1 MKRVLI
7 LEPYF
12 GGSHAAWLEG
22 LCRHLAADFTLLTL
36 PPRKWKLRMQLA
48 APLLVEEL
56 RRLPRK
62 ERCFDLLLCT
72 SLLDAAVLR
81 ALLVNLPGWRTATP
95 ILLYFHE
102 NQFVYPERY
111 TDPGRQFFCGINW
124 HSALAAD
131 SIAFNSAYNAATFF
145 QGCREFFQTI
155 GEKSLLELV
164 DRVEAKSRVLYP
176 GIDFREIDQIPWRA
190 TTEVPVIVWNHRWEH
205 DKNPQAFVAALF
217 ALAAAKRDFRL
228 IILGQ
233 DFPDK
238 GKDCFAEIER
248 HFAAKI
254 IHCGFAASARQY
266 RLLLNQGD
274 IVISTARHEFF
285 GMAVIEAVRAGCLP
299 LLPDR
304 LAYPELFPAE
314 YLYGE
319 EHPGRILAETIG
331 AYRRPIRSTSRSL
344 TERFAWD
351 NLAGEYGDWLGVTP
365 YCQENMLG

>member
-1 MKRVLI
+1 MKRVLV
-7 LEPYF
+7 LEPYY
-12 GGSHAAWLEG
+12 GGSHVSWLEG
-22 LCRHLAADFTLLTL
+22 LCRHLAAEFTLLTL

-72 SLLDAAVLR
+72 SLLDVAVLR
-81 ALLVNLPGWRTATP
+81 ALLATLPGWRVETP
-95 ILLYFHE
+95 IFLYFHE

-111 TDPGRQFFCGINW
+111 SDPTKQLFCGINW

-131 SIAFNSAYNAATFF
+131 SIAFNSAYNATTFF
-145 QGCREFFQTI
+145 QGCREFFRTV
-155 GEKSLLELV
+155 GEGSLLKLI
-164 DRVEAKSRVLYP
+164 DRIEAKSRVLYP
-176 GIDFREIDQIPWRA
+176 GIEFQDIDRMPWREA
-190 TTEVPVIVWNHRWEH
+190 TEVPVIVWNHRWEH
-205 DKNPQAFVAALF
+205 DKNPQAFVAAIF
-217 ALAAAKRDFRL
+217 TLAASAIDFRL

-233 DFPDK
+233 DFPHQGK
-238 GKDCFAEIER
+238 GCFAKLER

-254 IHCGFAASARQY
+254 VHFGFAASARQY

-285 GMAVIEAVRAGCLP
+285 GMAVVEAVRAGCLP

-314 YLYGE
+314 YLYQE
-319 EHPGRILAETIG
+319 ENPGKKLVEVIT
-331 AYRRPIRSTSRSL
+331 AYRRPPCSWAQEMTSRFSW
-344 TERFAWD
+344 ERLGPD
-351 NLAGEYGDWLGVTP
+351 YSTWLD
-365 YCQENMLG
+365 LH